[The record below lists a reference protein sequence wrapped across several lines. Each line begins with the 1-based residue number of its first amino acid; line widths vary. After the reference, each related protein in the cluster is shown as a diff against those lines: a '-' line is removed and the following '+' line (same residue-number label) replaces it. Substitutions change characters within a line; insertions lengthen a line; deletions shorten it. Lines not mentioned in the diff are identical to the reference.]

1 MPRWVVELNT
11 EPNTLPK
18 ELREAATIRNQD
30 GKDVWEYLDRFN
42 ALKAAHFFGTK
53 AILKTHDIVRS

>member
-11 EPNTLPK
+11 EHSDIPQ

-30 GKDVWEYLDRFN
+30 GQDVWEYLDRFN
-42 ALKAAHFFGTK
+42 AIKAAHFFGTK
-53 AILKTHDIVRS
+53 ANLKTEDIVRS